1 MAAYT
6 KQTWDTTSVFNP
18 TRMNHIEQ
26 GIYDASTNIV
36 DNLTSTDAT
45 KALSAKQGKVLND
58 NLTVITPKGTGS
70 NIDTQAKIDGLT
82 VGSTVYGYVAGGVSP
97 FGIQNWATI
106 QTIGIEGTLKNQSFI
121 SVNGIAFRH
130 WESGSWGAWKK
141 VSFS

>member
-45 KALSAKQGKVLND
+45 TALSAKQGKVLNE
-58 NLTVITPKGTGS
+58 
-70 NIDTQAKIDGLT
+70 KIKFVT
-82 VGSTVYGYVAGGVSP
+82 
-97 FGIQNWATI
+97 
-106 QTIGIEGTLKNQSFI
+106 GTLAASGLSDGVNFPTGMTKDNSAIVNFEIQI
-121 SVNGIAFRH
+121 SGTWRSGAVVADSRQWALLSDKVYVWNDNAGISGSAFR
-130 WESGSWGAWKK
+130 
-141 VSFS
+141 VSLMKIS